1 MILVVSLEVTWFYRL
16 INASNTWSK
25 AGPVKDHLVMGRTRV
40 ATGAMP
46 TIMVP
51 GITTGKAIR
60 TKVVLVGL

>member
-1 MILVVSLEVTWFYRL
+1 M
-16 INASNTWSK
+16 
-25 AGPVKDHLVMGRTRV
+25 DHLGKGRTRV